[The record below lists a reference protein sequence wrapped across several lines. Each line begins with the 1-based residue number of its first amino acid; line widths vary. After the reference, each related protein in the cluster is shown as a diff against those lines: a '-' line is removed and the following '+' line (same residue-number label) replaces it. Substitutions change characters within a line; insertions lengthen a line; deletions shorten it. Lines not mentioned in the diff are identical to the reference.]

1 MMKVNKSQATSIRAA
16 LKYWN
21 TNGLIDDKMAS
32 SLENDIY
39 VIPFDWKKLAKY
51 SFWVAL
57 ICIVISISSVLA
69 DNALLKLLESIFN
82 ASYLVKCIS
91 LSILSGLIYW
101 AGYQRRQKK
110 PERVYSNE
118 AILFLGVMTTAMAVY
133 QLGRAFDSGS
143 GHFSILIL
151 ISFVIYGVLGVCLK
165 SNLIWLFSLIS
176 LGSWMGAETG
186 YISGWGA
193 YYLGMNYPLRFVL
206 FGGILISLAL
216 TFENHKKFGY
226 FFRSTLAVG
235 LLYLFISTWIM
246 SIFGNYGDI
255 GLWYEVKQIELFH
268 WSLLFGLVSGG
279 AIYHGLKYDNGMTK
293 GFGITFLFINLY
305 TRFFEFF
312 WDATHKAI
320 FFGILA
326 ISFWLL
332 GSKAEKIWHLGEK
345 KTVL

>member
-16 LKYWN
+16 IKYWN
-21 TNGLIDDKMAS
+21 TNGRIDDKMAV

-39 VIPFDWKKLAKY
+39 VISFDWKKLAKY
-51 SFWVAL
+51 SFWIAL
-57 ICIVISISSVLA
+57 VCIVISISSILA
-69 DNALLKLLESIFN
+69 DRVLLKLLESIFN
-82 ASYLVKCIS
+82 APYLVKCIS
-91 LSILSGLIYW
+91 LSILSGGIYW
-101 AGYQRRQKK
+101 VGCERRKKK
-110 PERVYSNE
+110 PERIFSNE
-118 AILFLGVMTTAMAVY
+118 AILFLGVVTTAMAVY

-143 GHFSILIL
+143 GNFSILIL
-151 ISFVIYGVLGVCLK
+151 ISSVIYGALGIYLK

-193 YYLGMNYPLRFVL
+193 YYLGMNYPIRFVL
-206 FGGILISLAL
+206 FGTVLISFAF
-216 TFENHKKFGY
+216 TIENNEKFGY

-255 GLWYEVKQIELFH
+255 GLWYKVRQIELFH
-268 WSLLFGLVSGG
+268 WSLLFGLVSAV

-320 FFGILA
+320 FFAILA

-345 KTVL
+345 KDA